1 MPFFVNL
8 PIRYVAQDPSWLDM
22 FVSLRLNPELGID
35 AWAIDE
41 LDARF
46 HDDLI
51 RRLDE
56 AGLARSA
63 HLPFMDLRPG
73 STDPLILTATRD
85 RLRRAMALARRY
97 GAAHMIAHSGLP
109 AGADQPFIESWLVRA
124 TATWS
129 MLLREWPDHAPFYL
143 ENIYDPNPEPLCR
156 LVDGLADQQAGLVFD
171 AGHWHSFSGGAK
183 RRDMRQWLERMGPRL
198 RHLHLH
204 DNSGA
209 GDEHVG
215 MGQGD
220 IPWPELFGFL
230 QEQGL
235 TPGVTF
241 EPHSREDFNQSLA
254 FVAAHPEWF
263 QHLGVAPGTA

>member
-1 MPFFVNL
+1 MAYFVNL
-8 PIRYVAQDPSWLDM
+8 PIRYIAQDSSWLEL
-22 FVSLRLNPELGID
+22 FVEQGLHPELGID

-41 LDARF
+41 LDGRF
-46 HDDLI
+46 HDEII

-56 AGLARSA
+56 AGLARAA

-97 GAAHMIAHSGLP
+97 GAAHMVGHSGLAP
-109 AGADQPFIESWLVRA
+109 GADEAFTAEWLPRV

-129 MLLREWPDHAPFYL
+129 MLLREWPGHPPLYL
-143 ENIYDPNPEPLCR
+143 ENIFDADPGPLCR
-156 LVDGLADQQAGLVFD
+156 LVDGLGDPETGLVFD
-171 AGHWHSFSGGAK
+171 AGHWHSFAGGARHNDL
-183 RRDMRQWLERMGPRL
+183 RRWLEAIAPRL

-204 DNSGA
+204 DNSGS

-215 MGQGD
+215 MGQGI
-220 IPWPELFGFL
+220 IPWAELFGFL
-230 QEQGL
+230 EERGL

-241 EPHSREDFNQSLA
+241 EPHSREDFGGTLE

-263 QHLGVAPGTA
+263 GRLGVAMPG